1 MESFNGMDV
10 IAITYNEEEAQTAVE
25 STMDITFKG
34 GNRMTIEQVATQQWE
49 GNQIVRELFY
59 NTQQG

>member
-1 MESFNGMDV
+1 MEV
-10 IAITYNEEEAQTAVE
+10 TAITKNGEEGKTAVE

-34 GNRMTIEQVATQQWE
+34 GNRVTVEQVATQQWE

-59 NTQQG
+59 NTQQR

>member
-1 MESFNGMDV
+1 MDV

-59 NTQQG
+59 NTQQR